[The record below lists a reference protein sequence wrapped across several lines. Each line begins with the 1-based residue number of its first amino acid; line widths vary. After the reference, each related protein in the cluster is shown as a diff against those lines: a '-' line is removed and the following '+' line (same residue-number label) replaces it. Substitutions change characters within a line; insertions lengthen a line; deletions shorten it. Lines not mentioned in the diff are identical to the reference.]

1 MVTATYKELK
11 SLPVP
16 KQAQI
21 LLCRIAKFH
30 PTSANTFASYNYE
43 TMPESL
49 AAGFP
54 GTEARAVTDLLLG
67 APWRWLENQGFIRR
81 MGNDFHC
88 ITPEGYEA
96 AKNPEHAFFANS
108 EVISALALLHPDFRG
123 YTHYFYEN
131 KLKEAVAAAFER
143 YENRLNEIRDN
154 SSSVA
159 AKAEAGRGLV
169 YKLFLEKVLV
179 RPYALLGTDPATE
192 QGLTGILSG
201 ALGWIRN
208 PYTPEKHNLPDLEP
222 SEALELLFV
231 AGYLMRMLEL
241 SKP

>member
-1 MVTATYKELK
+1 
-11 SLPVP
+11 
-16 KQAQI
+16 
-21 LLCRIAKFH
+21 
-30 PTSANTFASYNYE
+30 
-43 TMPESL
+43 MPESL